1 MKPQISDRKLKSHH
15 QSIDI
20 EKEAYNRNTN
30 KLNFDE
36 IILSQDIFEGNW
48 IQNQEIN
55 KLIEEEK
62 DMFDKIKKISEGKNV
77 NEENGIITLLVIY
90 YIFDKN
96 KDKID
101 ELKFIINKARSYIE
115 KVYNLELE
123 NILEEIH
130 SN

>member
-1 MKPQISDRKLKSHH
+1 LKSHH
-15 QSIDI
+15 HNKDN
-20 EKEAYNRNTN
+20 EKEIYNRNIN
-30 KLNFDE
+30 KINFDE

-48 IQNQEIN
+48 IQNEEIN

-62 DMFDKIKKISEGKNV
+62 NIYDKIKKISEGKNV

-96 KDKID
+96 KEKID
-101 ELKFIINKARSYIE
+101 ELKFIINKARTYI
-115 KVYNLELE
+115 KKIYNIELE
-123 NILEEIH
+123 DILEEIH